1 MGQSNVWYADSE
13 WAKEFY
19 IPKVMEYLNEIRQ
32 DCRIVGFTAEERR
45 NATAI
50 PNKTQDEL
58 LELASTADNEGDTLR
73 GLQILN
79 QILVQ
84 DKGIGHAWVMHG
96 LALEEMLCFDEAI
109 EDYKRA
115 LENFTAG
122 QVTAGLD
129 IDCKEKLSR
138 LYRITGKNFLA
149 WHMEEKILEDYRRIN
164 NTDGMVESLLEM
176 MSIAKEENDRE
187 RLNKLIADYDA
198 IGTDHLADEVAA
210 YRK

>member
-1 MGQSNVWYADSE
+1 M
-13 WAKEFY
+13 
-19 IPKVMEYLNEIRQ
+19 L
-32 DCRIVGFTAEERR
+32 
-45 NATAI
+45 
-50 PNKTQDEL
+50 
-58 LELASTADNEGDTLR
+58 

-79 QILVQ
+79 QILAQ

-122 QVTAGLD
+122 QVTVGLA

-176 MSIAKEENDRE
+176 MSIAKEENDFE
-187 RLNKLIADYDA
+187 RLKKLITSYDE
-198 IGTDHLADEVAA
+198 IGTGYCADDVNY
-210 YRK
+210 YRNMLR